1 MALAD
6 DIRTKVQE
14 SVTAQEAG
22 DYTTALS
29 KLRSA
34 RILMAGL
41 PKRSKHGENELEF
54 DQAAIDGMI
63 DHLTRLEA
71 TAKGVKVTKVTYAQ
85 PAPTDTT

>member
-54 DQAAIDGMI
+54 DQAAIDRMI
-63 DHLTRLEA
+63 DHLVRLEA
-71 TAKGVKVTKVTYAQ
+71 MAKGIQVTKVTFAK
-85 PAPTDTT
+85 PTATDAL